1 MDVSSFFGVPPV
13 LIHEIFGSQNI
24 HHPAAGIPMTQA
36 VKLTM
41 VALASWAYFAVT
53 AGTVDLEPV
62 LSNSVALYLGAPE
75 YIFLG
80 HITSLVSLSLS
91 LSLV

>member
-1 MDVSSFFGVPPV
+1 
-13 LIHEIFGSQNI
+13 
-24 HHPAAGIPMTQA
+24 MTQA

-80 HITSLVSLSLS
+80 HRTLLVSLYIYIIIIITITSIRINFPLII
-91 LSLV
+91 LLYFPFDFKFIY